1 MKKVPL
7 FAAAVVLIAGSALTA
22 ETQAHEGLGCF
33 ENLQAPDYPTA
44 ALQDHVDGS
53 VWTYTHANPQGV
65 PEKIDT
71 QVASAW
77 SQANK
82 LLVPPWRRLCGP
94 RKLNRSVRARLSP
107 LCSGTRF
114 TVKPCRILR

>member
-82 LLVPPWRRLCGP
+82 LLVPSVE
-94 RKLNRSVRARLSP
+94 KAVRAAKI
-107 LCSGTRF
+107 
-114 TVKPCRILR
+114 KPECAGKTISVVFRYEV